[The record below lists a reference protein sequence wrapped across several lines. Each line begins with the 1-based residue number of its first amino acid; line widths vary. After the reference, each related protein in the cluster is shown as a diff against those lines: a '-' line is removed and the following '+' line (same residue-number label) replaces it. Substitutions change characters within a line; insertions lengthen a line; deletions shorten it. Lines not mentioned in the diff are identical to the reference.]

1 MKICRSFCLFFLL
14 TLTHFSQCQVLN
26 YSHTKLWLA
35 LPEKSDYADAVPV
48 YGNKKDEQATAQ
60 ADVFYIHPTT
70 YYAGASKNDKFR
82 KPSTKRIAKSVLLC
96 QASTFNGCFKIYAPR
111 YRQASLQV
119 VRKNTNESFK
129 ALDFAYEDIKNSFD
143 YYLKNHNKGRPF
155 VIASHSQGSYH
166 AMRLIYDFMERDS
179 LSNQLIAAYI
189 GGYPVLKLQMDS
201 MYSTIK
207 YCDSA
212 LQTGCLLNWQTLG
225 KNGYY
230 ESMIDKT
237 NIYYKGEPIAAI
249 GERLCINPTSWNRD
263 TIMVDKSM
271 HLGSAKMATRKRE
284 LKIVMVNYLD
294 TKVENGFVYID
305 KPKGKLFN
313 ATGKNYHI
321 YDYNLFYL
329 NIGVNACER
338 LNAWLVLH

>member
-1 MKICRSFCLFFLL
+1 MRFVRYFFLL
-14 TLTHFSQCQVLN
+14 VLLNLVLWGHGQMLDYSQ
-26 YSHTKLWLA
+26 SKLWLA
-35 LPEKSDYADAVPV
+35 LPEKTDYADVVPE
-48 YGNKKDEQATAQ
+48 YSGQIDGQANAN

-70 YYAGASKNDKFR
+70 YFAGATKNDKFR
-82 KPSTKRIAKSVLLC
+82 KPSTKRIAKSVLLS
-96 QASTFNGCFKIYAPR
+96 QASTFNGCFKVYAPK
-111 YRQASLQV
+111 YRQASLQII
-119 VRKNTNESFK
+119 RKNTIESDR
-129 ALDFAYEDIKNSFD
+129 ALDFAYADVKNAFD
-143 YYLKNHNKGRPF
+143 YYLKHNNKGRPF

-166 AMRLIYDFMERDS
+166 AMRLLYDFIEKDT
-179 LSNQLIAAYI
+179 LSDQLIAAYI

-201 MYSTIK
+201 MFSTIN

-212 LQTGCLLNWQTLG
+212 KQTGCLLNWQTLG

-230 ESMIDKT
+230 QNMIDKT
-237 NIYYKGEPIAAI
+237 IIYFNGKHIAPI
-249 GERLCINPTSWNRD
+249 GERLCINPLTWNSD
-263 TIMVDKSM
+263 SILVDKSM
-271 HLGSAKMATRKRE
+271 HLGSAKMATRRKE

-329 NIGVNACER
+329 NIGVNACQR
-338 LNAWLVLH
+338 LDAWLAIH